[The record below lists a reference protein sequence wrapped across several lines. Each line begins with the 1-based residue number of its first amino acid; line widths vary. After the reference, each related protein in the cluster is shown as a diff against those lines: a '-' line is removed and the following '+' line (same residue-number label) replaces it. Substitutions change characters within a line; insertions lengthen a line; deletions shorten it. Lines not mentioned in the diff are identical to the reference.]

1 MKERISISLD
11 GNVLTVIEKK
21 RGSIPRS
28 TYLNEKLRKMF
39 NIKTRV

>member
-11 GNVLTVIEKK
+11 GIVLATIEKK

-28 TYLNEKLRKMF
+28 TYLNEELRNMF